1 MIARHL
7 WAAWMSIA
15 LGMGTGAFQGL
26 FFHREDWMEGYDSW
40 PRRLMRLG
48 HVSFFGLA
56 FLNLAFAETL
66 RLLGPQAHVAP
77 LSWALLAG
85 AVGMPAVCYL
95 AAWRKPLRLLF
106 YPLVTAMVGSA
117 VLFLLGGLHP

>member
-7 WAAWMSIA
+7 WTAWLGIA
-15 LGMGTGAFQGL
+15 LGLGTGALQGL
-26 FFHREDWMEGYDSW
+26 YFHREDWLEGYASW

-66 RLLGPQAHVAP
+66 RLLGQPPRAAW
-77 LSWALLAG
+77 LSGALLMG
-85 AVGMPAVCYL
+85 SVGMPLVCYL
-95 AAWRKPLRLLF
+95 AAWRKPLRVLF
-106 YPLVTAMVGSA
+106 YPVVTVMLGAA
-117 VLFLLGGLHP
+117 VLFVAGGLKP